1 MLTIPKNVFAYFSHE
16 TKAWVRLEKL
26 EDNEYCHSSGYPSR
40 LCALLGSLDSYS
52 EPPLRSFLLP
62 END

>member
-1 MLTIPKNVFAYFSHE
+1 VFAYFSHE